1 MKRVLA
7 LSIGLLAAATSF
19 AQESGEYVATVSTA
33 SCEVVSVSSST
44 AGTLAGGAVGSVVGA
59 VGADLFFGRKSSG
72 LGSLIGGLAGG
83 FVGEEIGKTKTYKC
97 LLKVRAYS
105 VDHDVYIETVG
116 QPYNPGQPIVAVKL
130 NNGAW
135 TVKP

>member
-83 FVGEEIGKTKTYKC
+83 FVGEEIGKTRTYKC
-97 LLKVRAYS
+97 IIKARAYS
-105 VDHDVYIETVG
+105 IDKPIYVETVG
-116 QPYNPGQPIVAVKL
+116 KQYLPGEPIVAVKL
-130 NNGAW
+130 DGGAW
-135 TVKP
+135 TIKP